1 MNKLILRQLFCWF
14 FFLCAIGS
22 SVGEN
27 DHDYFYSITEMKY
40 NKKENQLELSIKLA
54 AHDLDYIFKKE
65 KYCSHTEIA
74 FDKANAELDECL
86 ADYLCQNF
94 NITIKNKKQILEY
107 IGKEYENDGYIYVY
121 FVVTDLP
128 KKMDH
133 VDLVN
138 TIFFETY
145 DHQKNITHFEY
156 FNKENTKDA
165 QTFYFSASKTNHTFN
180 IKL

>member
-1 MNKLILRQLFCWF
+1 MSKTFIRQLLCWV
-14 FFLCAIGS
+14 FFLCAYGS
-22 SVGEN
+22 FAEG

-40 NKKENQLELSIKLA
+40 NKKENQLEMSIKLA

-65 KYCSHTEIA
+65 KYCSQTEIA
-74 FDKANAELDECL
+74 FDKENADLDECL

-94 NITIKNKKQILEY
+94 NLTIKNKKQILEY
-107 IGKEYENDGYIYVY
+107 IGKEYENDGYIFVY
-121 FVVTDLP
+121 FVVSELP
-128 KKMDH
+128 KRFEDIHLK
-133 VDLVN
+133 N

-156 FNKENTKDA
+156 FNKENQKDV
-165 QTFYFSASKTNHTFN
+165 QTYYFSASKTNHTFN

>member
-1 MNKLILRQLFCWF
+1 MIKLIMRQLFCWF
-14 FFLCAIGS
+14 FFLCAFGS
-22 SVGEN
+22 FGES

-40 NKKENQLELSIKLA
+40 NKEEHQLEMSIKLA

-65 KYCSHTEIA
+65 NYCDHTEIA

-94 NITIKNKKQILEY
+94 NVTIKNKKQILEY
-107 IGKEYENDGYIYVY
+107 IGKEYENDGYIFVY

-133 VDLVN
+133 IDLTN

-156 FNKENTKDA
+156 FDKNNTKDA
-165 QTFYFSASKTNHTFN
+165 QTYYFSASKTNHTFN

>member
-1 MNKLILRQLFCWF
+1 MNLSFLRQLVCGF
-14 FFLCAIGS
+14 FFLSAFG
-22 SVGEN
+22 GFAET

-40 NKKENQLELSIKLA
+40 NKEANQLEMSVKLA

-65 KYCSHTEIA
+65 KYCSHTDIA
-74 FDKANAELDECL
+74 FDKENAELDECL

-94 NITIKNKKQILEY
+94 NITVKNKKQILEY
-107 IGKEYENDGYIYVY
+107 IGKEYENDGYIFVY

-128 KKMDH
+128 RKFDEVNLK
-133 VDLVN
+133 N

-156 FNKENTKDA
+156 FNRENTKDV
-165 QTFYFSASKTNHTFN
+165 QTYYFSASKTNHTFN